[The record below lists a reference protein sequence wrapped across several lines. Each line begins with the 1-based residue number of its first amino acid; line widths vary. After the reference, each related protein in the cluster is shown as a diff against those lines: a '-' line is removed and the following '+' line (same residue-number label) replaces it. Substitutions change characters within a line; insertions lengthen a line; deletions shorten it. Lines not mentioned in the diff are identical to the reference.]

1 MWISLAA
8 ISAGLALLV
17 WGADRFVV
25 GAAATA
31 RNLGISPMVIGLT
44 IVGFGTSAPE
54 MLVSGVAAWQGN
66 TGIAVG
72 NALGSNIANIALIIG
87 VTALVAPLQV
97 HSATLRREFPMLL
110 GAMVLGYLLLVD
122 LRLDRIDG
130 AALLTAMALV
140 ILYTVHLGLRP
151 ASGDPMGQEYEAE
164 VPAGISTGRA
174 LTWTLIGLLVLL
186 ASSRMLV
193 WGAVSI
199 AQALGVSDLV
209 IGLTIVALGT
219 SLPELAAS
227 VTGALKQEHDIAIGN
242 IIGSNLFNLLAVL
255 GLSAVIRPASLD
267 PAVLSRDYS
276 TMVGLTLV
284 LMVMAWGLRGHG
296 QVNRIEGGLL
306 LAGYGAYQTLV
317 YFTAVR
323 GMAPLP

>member
-1 MWISLAA
+1 MAA
-8 ISAGLALLV
+8 IGVGLALLV
-17 WGADRFVV
+17 WGADRFVM

-31 RNLGISPMVIGLT
+31 RNLGVSPLVIGLT

-66 TGIAVG
+66 TGLAVG
-72 NALGSNIANIALIIG
+72 NALGSNIANVALIIG
-87 VTALVAPLQV
+87 VTALTAPLHV
-97 HSATLRREFPMLL
+97 HSAMLRREFPILL
-110 GAMVLGYLLLVD
+110 GAMVLGYVLLVD
-122 LRLDRIDG
+122 QRLDRIDG
-130 AALLTAMALV
+130 AVLLTGMALV
-140 ILYTVHLGLRP
+140 ALYTVRLGLRP

-164 VPAGISTGRA
+164 IPAGMPTGRA

-227 VTGALKQEHDIAIGN
+227 IVSALRQEHDIAIGN

-255 GLSAVIRPASLD
+255 GLSALIRPAPLD
-267 PAVLSRDYS
+267 PSVLSRDYPI
-276 TMVGLTLV
+276 MVGLSLV
-284 LMVMAWGLRGHG
+284 LMVMAWGFRGHG
-296 QVNRIEGGLL
+296 RINRFEGGLL

-323 GMAPLP
+323 GMAPIP